1 MRETVLS
8 PVHPRVFLPGAAR
21 PLVAAV
27 AGLLM
32 LAVLMAVTPPAH
44 AGTPADGAAL
54 LKRAIAGARVTPYTG
69 EVLWVVSDGDA
80 EHVRRARVSGQGGDV
95 TVQGDGTPTLHLSPG
110 GGGLV
115 DSAGV
120 WFVPLPAADRAG
132 TGDLARLTEKYRVD
146 IAGRERLLNRPT
158 TVLELRLRDGGDLRE
173 RLWVDDRSGLLLRR
187 ETLEEGEVLRM
198 AMFTGLDLGNE
209 EAPTSTGP
217 LPLVTLQQGV
227 ERIEARGR
235 DALRSAGWT
244 VPDTLPG
251 GYRRDG
257 VYAID
262 APEGQP
268 LQLVF
273 TDGLYTVSVFQQ
285 RGRLDEASLSEG
297 AERVDIGRGE
307 MWSWPGAVP
316 SRRVWQAGQ
325 TTFTLVGDAPP
336 AELDAITAALPAP
349 AGPGVPERVRTGLSR
364 LWSWVT
370 PF

>member
-8 PVHPRVFLPGAAR
+8 PVHTRVVSPGAAR
-21 PLVAAV
+21 PLVAALT
-27 AGLLM
+27 GLLV
-32 LAVLMAVTPPAH
+32 LAALMAVTPPAH

-69 EVLWVVSDGDA
+69 EVL
-80 EHVRRARVSGQGGDV
+80 R
-95 TVQGDGTPTLHLSPG
+95 
-110 GGGLV
+110 LV
-115 DSAGV
+115 
-120 WFVPLPAADRAG
+120 
-132 TGDLARLTEKYRVD
+132 
-146 IAGRERLLNRPT
+146 
-158 TVLELRLRDGGDLRE
+158 
-173 RLWVDDRSGLLLRR
+173 
-187 ETLEEGEVLRM
+187 
-198 AMFTGLDLGNE
+198 MFTGLDLGNE